1 MGRDFI
7 ETSLKEKNIMI
18 LTTKLSNGGAEKAA
32 SLLANNLS
40 KKYNVYLTVFDNST
54 QDYETNVDIID
65 LKTRITSNIFK
76 KIFNFIKRICLLKKI
91 KKEYKID
98 CTISFLTGPNLVNV
112 LSKEKDKTIV
122 SIRNN
127 IKAKGKI
134 HILVNK
140 YVMKKADKVV
150 TVSKDMREYY
160 IKKYKISP
168 KKVCAIYNVCDSN
181 DISIK
186 AEEKIDKYQEI
197 FEYEKVVISLGRFI
211 KQKGM
216 WHLIRAFSKIVKE
229 NLDFKLVIFGRGKER
244 KDLQKLVDE
253 LELNKSV
260 FLLDYVSNPYK
271 YLKKSKIFVNSSLY
285 EGCSN
290 AILEAMCVG
299 LPIVATDCKYGNR
312 EILCLNN
319 SNEEFGILVPALD
332 NKYYNSKD
340 PLTKEE
346 IELYEA
352 IKKLI
357 KDENLREY
365 YRQKSKE
372 RIKYF
377 LDNTEEWQECIEKD

>member
-1 MGRDFI
+1 
-7 ETSLKEKNIMI
+7 
-18 LTTKLSNGGAEKAA
+18 
-32 SLLANNLS
+32 
-40 KKYNVYLTVFDNST
+40 
-54 QDYETNVDIID
+54 
-65 LKTRITSNIFK
+65 
-76 KIFNFIKRICLLKKI
+76 
-91 KKEYKID
+91 
-98 CTISFLTGPNLVNV
+98 
-112 LSKEKDKTIV
+112 
-122 SIRNN
+122 
-127 IKAKGKI
+127 
-134 HILVNK
+134 
-140 YVMKKADKVV
+140 
-150 TVSKDMREYY
+150 
-160 IKKYKISP
+160 
-168 KKVCAIYNVCDSN
+168 
-181 DISIK
+181 
-186 AEEKIDKYQEI
+186 
-197 FEYEKVVISLGRFI
+197 
-211 KQKGM
+211 M

-244 KDLQKLVDE
+244 RDLQKLVDE
-253 LELNKSV
+253 LELNRSV

-290 AILEAMCVG
+290 AILEAMRVG

-332 NKYYNSKD
+332 NKHYNSKD

-357 KDENLREY
+357 KEENLREY